1 MRYRRILALFLPILA
16 VAGCDDDG
24 ITDNGAPDPAAL
36 VRFMN
41 VVPDRGTVDLRF
53 IDRVENLPM
62 FQGVAF
68 RSHSG
73 MYQRVTPGARHVRI
87 FPNSENPDTTKQILI
102 DEVVQLNADQ
112 RYTLI
117 YAGMATGNQHELVVM
132 QDPITL
138 PSPGAGQIALQ
149 VLHAAVG
156 VGNVDVY
163 ITPTEPDEEHADPLN
178 EAVAVI
184 NGLGYLS
191 SDGYVNLPA
200 LPSTGASAYQFT
212 VTNAG
217 STTPLFTQIV
227 DKSGIPAPSSG
238 SYGAQ
243 PGFQIGGSVMT
254 AVLAAGP
261 AVFLAADK
269 TLDP

>member
-1 MRYRRILALFLPILA
+1 TITACRMRNMRYRRILALFLPILA

-41 VVPDRGTVDLRF
+41 VVPDRGTVDLRV

-163 ITPTEPDEEHADPLN
+163 ITPTEPDEERAVSAEGAVGVTHGPGYPL
-178 EAVAVI
+178 
-184 NGLGYLS
+184 GGGYGQL
-191 SDGYVNLPA
+191 A
-200 LPSTGASAYQFT
+200 RRPSTGGEAFQFT
-212 VTNAG
+212 VPEAG
-217 STTPLFTQIV
+217 SDTTPFTQVV
-227 DKSGIPAPSSG
+227 DKPGIPAPSSG
-238 SYGAQ
+238 SYGA
-243 PGFQIGGSVMT
+243 
-254 AVLAAGP
+254 
-261 AVFLAADK
+261 
-269 TLDP
+269 